1 MVVLADWSAC
11 ELASRVLF
19 PHITTNFFDEVGAT
33 WVNVDVIILNEP
45 DTIHDGVLT
54 LAARS
59 DTIHTVLVSQLGNIL
74 DIRTVSNNLLL

>member
-59 DTIHTVLVSQLGNIL
+59 NTIHAILISQLGNIFRVQL
-74 DIRTVSNNLLL
+74 CSH

>member
-33 WVNVDVIILNEP
+33 GVNVDVIILNEP

-59 DTIHTVLVSQLGNIL
+59 NTIHAKLVSQFGNIFRVQL
-74 DIRTVSNNLLL
+74 CSH